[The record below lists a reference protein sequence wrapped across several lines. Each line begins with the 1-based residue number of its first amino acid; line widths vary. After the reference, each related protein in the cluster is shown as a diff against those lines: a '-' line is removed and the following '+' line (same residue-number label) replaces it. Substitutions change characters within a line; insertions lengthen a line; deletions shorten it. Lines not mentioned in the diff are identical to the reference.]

1 MGAWSFRRRLNRSG
15 SPWLWL
21 GVGLLWILS
30 ACRADAPAHSELF
43 QQLFRSDTTA
53 FRGVDPGDP
62 IARALSQEDRSHLIH
77 QDELGLAYRLPLP
90 PAQQE
95 LLIDYHSDNLRTE
108 RRTNRIASIV
118 AHLNLGDEVETSQLY
133 AEVEDYLNQR
143 YGVASGSYGH
153 YVWEGL
159 TRHLTRMEV
168 HLRLSDTKKGM
179 TLNFVDTEPT
189 STDSLTADIE
199 LDSMGRPLLLRLP
212 VGTTKV
218 DSSSP

>member
-1 MGAWSFRRRLNRSG
+1 M
-15 SPWLWL
+15 
-21 GVGLLWILS
+21 
-30 ACRADAPAHSELF
+30 
-43 QQLFRSDTTA
+43 FRSDTTA
-53 FRGVDPGDP
+53 FRGVDPRDP
-62 IARALSQEDRSHLIH
+62 IDRALSQEDRSYLIH

-90 PAQQE
+90 PTQQE

-108 RRTNRIASIV
+108 KRTNRIASIV

-168 HLRLSDTKKGM
+168 HLRLSDSKKGM
-179 TLNFVDTEPT
+179 TLNFVDTEPMP
-189 STDSLTADIE
+189 SDSITAGIE
-199 LDSMGRPLLLRLP
+199 LDSMGRPLPLNLP
-212 VGTTKV
+212 VGTPQV
-218 DSSSP
+218 DTISP